1 MTRVIFLNR
10 YFYPDHSAT
19 SQLLGDLAF
28 HLAQAGESVVTI
40 ASRQIYDAPAEK
52 LAARERVHD
61 VDIIR
66 VWTTRWGRHALA
78 GRLIDYLTF
87 YLSAAMALWRV
98 ARRGDVIVVKTDPPL
113 FSILAAWIARRR
125 GAKTVNW
132 LQDLYPEVASALG
145 VTKSAGH
152 FHRLLL
158 RLRNGALNA
167 AALNVVIGEDM
178 AERLKA
184 MGIAPATLR
193 VIHNWSDDE
202 AVTPLEGAQNALRAA
217 WGLEGKFIVGYS
229 GNLGRAHECETLLA
243 AAETLRAYSGIHFL
257 FIGGGRATE
266 ALRQRAAESG
276 LDNFSFLPY
285 QPRDTLSLSLAASD
299 VHWLSLR
306 PELDGFVLPS
316 KFYGIAAAGK
326 PVIAVTTPASAFGRM
341 IVTAECGYAIA
352 PGDSAGLAGAILALA
367 EDDDIRRAM
376 GANARHLLETRF
388 TKREALAR
396 WRAALSE
403 IR

>member
-1 MTRVIFLNR
+1 MTRVVFVNR

-28 HLAQAGESVVTI
+28 DLAQSGETVVTI
-40 ASRQIYDAPAEK
+40 ASRQIYDAPAQQ
-52 LAARERVHD
+52 LAARDKVRG

-66 VWTTRWGRHALA
+66 VWTTRWGRHFIA

-87 YLSAAMALWRV
+87 YLSATIALWRV
-98 ARRGDVIVVKTDPPL
+98 VRRGDVIVVKTDPPL

-132 LQDLYPEVASALG
+132 LQDLYPEIASALG
-145 VTKSAGH
+145 VTRSAGYL
-152 FHRLLL
+152 HRLLL
-158 RLRNGALNA
+158 RLRNRALNA
-167 AALNVVIGEDM
+167 AALNVAIGEDM
-178 AERLKA
+178 AERLTA

-193 VIHNWSDDE
+193 IIHNWSDDE
-202 AVTPLEGAQNALRAA
+202 AVTPQEDAQNALRAA
-217 WGLEGKFIVGYS
+217 WGLEGKFVVGYS

-243 AAETLRAYSGIHFL
+243 AAKTLRAHSGIHFL
-257 FIGGGRATE
+257 FIGGGRATD
-266 ALRQRAAESG
+266 ALQKRAAESG
-276 LDNFSFLPY
+276 LENFSFLPY

-306 PELDGFVLPS
+306 PELDGLVLPS
-316 KFYGIAAAGK
+316 KFYGIAAAGR

-352 PGDSAGLAGAILALA
+352 PGDSVGLAEAISVLATDA
-367 EDDDIRRAM
+367 ELRRRA
-376 GANARHLLETRF
+376 GANARYLLETRF
-388 TKREALAR
+388 TKRQALAQ

-403 IR
+403 IA